1 MERMERMERSV
12 KEPWFSLIA
21 VGAKRFEGRLGN
33 NASLSPE
40 ALPPGSTIRWVN
52 DELGFR
58 RAAET
63 TVVGT
68 TRHASFRAMFRA
80 VGLRNALPT
89 VPRTEDGEA
98 VYRRFYS
105 AEDEAKH
112 GVLCIELLLTE
123 GRPSGTGTSGSKA
136 GRSPSG
142 IPGVRRAS
150 KKKG

>member
-1 MERMERMERSV
+1 MASGHMERAV

-33 NASLSPE
+33 NATLSPE
-40 ALPPGSTIRWVN
+40 ALPPGSMIRWVN

-58 RAAET
+58 RVAVT

-89 VPRTEDGEA
+89 VTKSEDGEA

-112 GVLCIELLLTE
+112 GVLCIELQTE
-123 GRPSGTGTSGSKA
+123 LRPPSSK
-136 GRSPSG
+136 S
-142 IPGVRRAS
+142 AS
-150 KKKG
+150 KTNSSRRKPRG